1 MEDGKIRIQAGYKLY
16 DAWWEM
22 EVDLDLIAA
31 DAGRKVKEKVKD
43 WDGEWIETVH
53 VVYPLPRARKLI
65 DLILDYGTDDDIE
78 KADRCFGRNQKLYRI
93 WREKLHGKK
102 R

>member
-1 MEDGKIRIQAGYKLY
+1 MADSIIRIQAGYKLY

-31 DAGRKVKEKVKD
+31 DAGRKVREKVKD
-43 WDGEWIETVH
+43 WDGRLIEVVH

-65 DLILDYGTDDDIE
+65 DLILEHGTDDDIE

>member
-1 MEDGKIRIQAGYKLY
+1 MEDSKIRIQAGYKLY

-22 EVDLDLIAA
+22 EVDLDMIAA

-43 WDGEWIETVH
+43 WDGMWTEMVH

-65 DLILDYGTDDDIE
+65 DLILEHGTDDDIE

-93 WREKLHGKK
+93 WREKLRGKK